1 MKKKKQEE
9 TKRGL
14 NECVQEK
21 LKRKSKEV
29 QDDLLEDLFF
39 LKQIME
45 TEEEVKKNEKKKALL
60 KEQQGYLK
68 YLQDQMRQE
77 VEFEKEV
84 DKMYQ
89 EELENAWERRR
100 KEWQEE
106 KNKRRQRE
114 QDVMQ
119 GIKEQ
124 IMANVEKA
132 RLAASMNQE
141 YAHKIFK
148 EDESERRRE
157 ADKLRLIRERNTQ
170 HQRELID
177 QIRRKELQLEK
188 DQRVRDQELER
199 LRLAREAEEAKIQK
213 LLSEIQI
220 DKEHPYRVARRECF
234 NECRQKE
241 HDCYPTAYKG

>member
-1 MKKKKQEE
+1 MAEEERLKGLEEEWEKQMKKRMQEE

-14 NECVQEK
+14 DECVREK
-21 LKRKSKEV
+21 LKRKAKEV

-60 KEQQGYLK
+60 KEQREYLR
-68 YLQDQMRQE
+68 YLQEQMRQE
-77 VEFEKEV
+77 AEFEKEV

-89 EELENAWERRR
+89 EELDKAWERRR

-124 IMANVEKA
+124 IMANGSNQNEGTAVGE
-132 RLAASMNQE
+132 RPEIEGPRVGAASTCPRSGRGQ
-141 YAHKIFK
+141 
-148 EDESERRRE
+148 DSET
-157 ADKLRLIRERNTQ
+157 AIRN
-170 HQRELID
+170 
-177 QIRRKELQLEK
+177 
-188 DQRVRDQELER
+188 
-199 LRLAREAEEAKIQK
+199 
-213 LLSEIQI
+213 
-220 DKEHPYRVARRECF
+220 P
-234 NECRQKE
+234 N
-241 HDCYPTAYKG
+241 